1 MEREMGLARQ
11 AQKSILPMDSPI
23 QPGYDIGSFIMPARA
38 VGGDFYDFIPL
49 DNQRLC
55 IVIGDVSDKALP
67 AALFMAVTLS
77 LVRAEIGRTVDQ
89 RQILE
94 NINKYLLRMNA
105 KMFVTLL
112 YCILDFKTGRLKYSR
127 AGHMPPIVIDQDGV
141 FMDIPVAEGQ
151 PLGVI
156 GNLSIDQQQFTIPEG
171 GLALLFSDGL
181 HEVFNSQGV
190 MFGLDRIKSEL
201 LVHRHE
207 SAQTIC
213 NKLWLAVQ
221 NHSGEIPHQDD
232 FTTVVIKRN

>member
-1 MEREMGLARQ
+1 
-11 AQKSILPMDSPI
+11 
-23 QPGYDIGSFIMPARA
+23 
-38 VGGDFYDFIPL
+38 
-49 DNQRLC
+49 
-55 IVIGDVSDKALP
+55 
-67 AALFMAVTLS
+67 
-77 LVRAEIGRTVDQ
+77 
-89 RQILE
+89 
-94 NINKYLLRMNA
+94 
-105 KMFVTLL
+105 MFVTLL

-156 GNLSIDQQQFTIPEG
+156 DDLSIDQQQFTIPEG

-181 HEVFNSQGV
+181 HEVFNSQGD
-190 MFGLDRIKSEL
+190 MFGLDRIKDEL

-232 FTTVVIKRN
+232 FTTVVIKRD